1 MLEGISMTNTELK
14 EKLEQMQNLDIVELL
29 LSKQSEVLDLYN
41 KREMNKNDPEKWEFY
56 HSKYYE
62 VMMEL
67 ISIKF
72 YCTKKMNYGD
82 TYYHKTIEVDL

>member
-1 MLEGISMTNTELK
+1 MTNTELK

-29 LSKQSEVLDLYN
+29 LSKQSEVLDLHN
-41 KREMNKNDPEKWEFY
+41 KREMNQNDPEKWEFY

-62 VMMEL
+62 AMMEL
-67 ISIKF
+67 ITIKF

-82 TYYHKTIEVDL
+82 TLSKKLIEVDL